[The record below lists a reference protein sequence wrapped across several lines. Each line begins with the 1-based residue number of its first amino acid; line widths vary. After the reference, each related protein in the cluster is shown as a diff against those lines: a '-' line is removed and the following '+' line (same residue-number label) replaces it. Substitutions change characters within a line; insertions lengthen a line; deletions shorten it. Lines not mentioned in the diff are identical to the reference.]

1 MLGSN
6 PIQNVAGC
14 PTSYGNG
21 QSLNPILHVV
31 MSHVIMVQGALDE
44 VLPAMNA
51 ALRMADV
58 DEVFIGL
65 NQLTGAPLVDS
76 FLDGTRSIQNMLTER
91 NFLGIP
97 TGLK

>member
-31 MSHVIMVQGALDE
+31 MSHVIMVQGTLDE
-44 VLPAMNA
+44 VLPSMNLSTHCVNKAQSTSSEA
-51 ALRMADV
+51 ALNFGH
-58 DEVFIGL
+58 EWQKL
-65 NQLTGAPLVDS
+65 NVVLLAQFKVGGHL
-76 FLDGTRSIQNMLTER
+76 
-91 NFLGIP
+91 
-97 TGLK
+97 